1 MIHQIWIT
9 HLIHLH
15 LRVSGPTAT
24 EVTLCSITAKTLM
37 TLKVI
42 VLWDYPRLALN
53 LLICLLW
60 WVLIKKQSSKLY
72 YHPGKCA
79 WKVILCLKHCTSKT
93 KLVSFW
99 KTCFAFFCL
108 HFLLFSAIF
117 GNLMKHEGNTRLLTL
132 SPGTL
137 HLSLC
142 CPRSKSRRK
151 RVIET
156 AFMGWLKS
164 SSVLPLG

>member
-15 LRVSGPTAT
+15 LKVSGPKAA
-24 EVTLCSITAKTLM
+24 EVALCFITVKTLM

-60 WVLIKKQSSKLY
+60 WVLIKKQPSKRY

-79 WKVILCLKHCTSKT
+79 WKVILCLNIVQAKRS
-93 KLVSFW
+93 LF
-99 KTCFAFFCL
+99 
-108 HFLLFSAIF
+108 HF
-117 GNLMKHEGNTRLLTL
+117 E
-132 SPGTL
+132 
-137 HLSLC
+137 
-142 CPRSKSRRK
+142 K
-151 RVIET
+151 RV
-156 AFMGWLKS
+156 
-164 SSVLPLG
+164 LPSFVYISFYFLPSLESWWNMRVILGS